1 MATAKKKYLWKIYK
15 RKWERKTYYKK
26 KKSINTK
33 ENSKRSEE
41 GPKTLSYRQKTIY
54 NKGSISLYSL
64 ITTLSMNGLNSPIKR
79 HGMADLMK
87 KMRFRYILTTGDLL

>member
-1 MATAKKKYLWKIYK
+1 MATAKKNTYGRYTKEN
-15 RKWERKTYYKK
+15 EREKHVLQK

>member
-1 MATAKKKYLWKIYK
+1 MEDIQKKMREKNM
-15 RKWERKTYYKK
+15 YYKK

-87 KMRFRYILTTGDLL
+87 KMRFRYILTTGDLLQIYEHT